1 MDKKHHF
8 SQVLD
13 KNQVPEKVIESKSDV
28 VVFLGAGDIYKITK
42 DVVRKFKKNLKVYRY
57 LFFIVCIALISA
69 LFFLNINNKSR
80 VIEIGNIRIDKNPYK
95 IISGDSVNKM
105 LKLEINSNKIK
116 FKRDLNL
123 KEIEN
128 KLNQNSLIE
137 DFQIFVTIKGEV
149 RTIVKPKMPILS
161 VHGLEKYFLDK
172 HGKQFPISIDK
183 NYSKIPLVFGKFK
196 SQEHYDLV
204 NAINKIYKDKFM
216 LNHIKNFFLQ
226 MTDYF
231 LKLFLIIMM

>member
-1 MDKKHHF
+1 M
-8 SQVLD
+8 
-13 KNQVPEKVIESKSDV
+13 
-28 VVFLGAGDIYKITK
+28 
-42 DVVRKFKKNLKVYRY
+42 YRY
-57 LFFIVCIALISA
+57 LFFIVCLALISA

-137 DFQIFVTIKGEV
+137 DLQIFVTIKGEV

-183 NYSKIPLVFGKFK
+183 NYSEIPLVFGKFK

-216 LNHIKNFFLQ
+216 LNHIKNFFFTNDGLFFKTFSNNYDVKIGSFDAIEKKINNYKVFYAKMKDSSLIEEYYKVNLQ
-226 MTDYF
+226 F
-231 LKLFLIIMM
+231 INQVICSK

>member
-1 MDKKHHF
+1 M
-8 SQVLD
+8 
-13 KNQVPEKVIESKSDV
+13 
-28 VVFLGAGDIYKITK
+28 
-42 DVVRKFKKNLKVYRY
+42 
-57 LFFIVCIALISA
+57 ISA
-69 LFFLNINNKSR
+69 LFFLNTNNKSR
-80 VIEIGNIRIDKNPYK
+80 VIEIGKIRIDKNPYK

-137 DFQIFVTIKGEV
+137 DLQIFVTIKGEV

-183 NYSKIPLVFGKFK
+183 NYFNK
-196 SQEHYDLV
+196 SSDTKSL
-204 NAINKIYKDKFM
+204 DR
-216 LNHIKNFFLQ
+216 
-226 MTDYF
+226 
-231 LKLFLIIMM
+231 